1 MSERRL
7 MSVQSEL
14 VRTTMVETIRERA
27 VARASDPLPNRVSSV
42 LNAAARPDL
51 ARLGYFMR
59 VTETDL
65 FEPAREPA
73 AWLAEELQALTEG
86 DSSWPEAVSELAA
99 SLADREPSE
108 RPGPDNPDA
117 ITWRIAGPGGHVR
130 HYVAVA
136 FACDNDAPALKRDVI
151 YGFVARC
158 CEEVVANPAL
168 SV

>member
-27 VARASDPLPNRVSSV
+27 VAQADGPVPEHVAAV
-42 LNAAARPDL
+42 LDAAERPDL
-51 ARLGYFMR
+51 ARLGYFAR

-73 AWLAEELQALTEG
+73 AWIARELQARARGE
-86 DSSWPEAVSELAA
+86 SPWPNAVSKLAA
-99 SLADREPSE
+99 SLADREPSK
-108 RPGPDNPDA
+108 RPDPENPDA
-117 ITWRIAGPGGHVR
+117 VTWRVAGPGGHVR

-136 FACDNDAPALKRDVI
+136 LAGDEDEPTPKRDFV
-151 YGFVARC
+151 YGFVVRC
-158 CEEVVANPAL
+158 CEEVVAEAA
-168 SV
+168 S